1 MRHFLA
7 SISLSVIFA
16 AVLALAGCGDD
27 TSPPASRASTSTSST
42 PDKGGAVAPAV
53 TSLADAMAQAEA
65 SGSYPRLDRSTSL
78 AGPDA
83 NQNGIRDDIDAWI
96 AAQAGAASQKA
107 ALRQMA
113 RSFQETYFIDTSD
126 SIAVQAAAIRGA
138 AAVVCINTRYGT
150 ASNSLEGTRKRR
162 LLRSMTFNTIGRTRA
177 YFSLDQAISG
187 HVIQLPTSEEACD
200 D

>member
-27 TSPPASRASTSTSST
+27 TSPLASTASTSST
-42 PDKGGAVAPAV
+42 PDKGGAAAPAV

-83 NQNGIRDDIDAWI
+83 NQNGIRDDIDVWI